1 MRLERAAN
9 VLVTAKQAATSKH
22 KRTTNP
28 AAASHP
34 NEERPLHET
43 APPLGFVSPRR
54 LSGADSTGGGPSPSR
69 GVSKETF
76 EKENGSPPAA
86 NALTEAGSSAGRAG
100 SAGRGHA
107 V

>member
-9 VLVTAKQAATSKH
+9 VLVIEKQAATSRH

-43 APPLGFVSPRR
+43 DPPLGFVSPRR
-54 LSGADSTGGGPSPSR
+54 LSGADSTDGGPSPSR
-69 GVSKETF
+69 GVSKETSG
-76 EKENGSPPAA
+76 EKNGSLLKNKFRSP
-86 NALTEAGSSAGRAG
+86 S
-100 SAGRGHA
+100 
-107 V
+107 